1 MAAMTATDLAGYL
14 TGQLAQL
21 EAVRPGAARAGRDGG
36 WESAQT
42 ALVAEVAART
52 GLPAEFVR
60 GQLTQRE
67 LVRTTA
73 QHAHEALRTMAD
85 TGFVAT
91 VLAAAAWTL
100 AAGKPRAGKG

>member
-1 MAAMTATDLAGYL
+1 MAAMTATEVDAFLHR
-14 TGQLAQL
+14 QLAQL

-36 WESAQT
+36 WEAAQT

-60 GQLTQRE
+60 GQLAQRE

-85 TGFVAT
+85 TGFVAA
-91 VLAAAAWTL
+91 VLAAAAYAL